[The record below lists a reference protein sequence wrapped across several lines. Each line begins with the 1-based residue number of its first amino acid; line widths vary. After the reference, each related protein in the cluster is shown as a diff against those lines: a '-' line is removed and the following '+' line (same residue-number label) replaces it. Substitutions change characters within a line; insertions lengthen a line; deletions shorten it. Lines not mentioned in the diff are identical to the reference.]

1 VGCVVQFLEVG
12 RVSSIQVNH
21 KPVEK
26 ALKGQDVCIKIDP
39 VPGEA
44 PKMYGRHFEHTD
56 LLFSKVHARRI
67 LSFND
72 IHRVSNFKSYVAI
85 LTLAAFYVH
94 ICFCSLA

>member
-1 VGCVVQFLEVG
+1 M
-12 RVSSIQVNH
+12 QVNH

-56 LLFSKVHARRI
+56 PLVSKV
-67 LSFND
+67 L
-72 IHRVSNFKSYVAI
+72 VCVTY
-85 LTLAAFYVH
+85 AAVL
-94 ICFCSLA
+94 I